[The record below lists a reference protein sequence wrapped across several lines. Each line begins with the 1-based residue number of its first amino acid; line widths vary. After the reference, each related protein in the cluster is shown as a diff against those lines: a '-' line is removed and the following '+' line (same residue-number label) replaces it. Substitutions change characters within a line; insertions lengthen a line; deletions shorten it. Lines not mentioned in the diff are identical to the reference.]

1 LKESTVTL
9 RIGDQQDTKQVS
21 NMHDSRIN
29 GNDTGALIRSEAESA
44 LSVAAAPT
52 LPAGKVARL
61 SPALKAFATT
71 MRGLDRIAP
80 RLTTQLMLRHFVRPR
95 RRRACDYRD
104 CLPAGA
110 QRLNVEYCDQSL
122 TGWCWGEDGPAVLLV
137 HGWEDHSGA
146 MLSLV
151 GPLRE
156 RGYRVVTLDA
166 PGHGL
171 SPDMATHLVDT
182 GDALAALMSQFGR
195 FQAIIAHS
203 YGAAATAHLLA
214 RQPEWTPDHLTLV
227 SPMQDIRQ
235 HLAIFAGIAGLSL
248 AGWNRLQHRVQ
259 ALLRQS
265 LDDIST
271 LTAAGRL
278 DVPGLV
284 IHDREDPLI
293 PYVVSARVAER
304 WRAAELIATQ
314 GLGHRRTLGCPDVV
328 REILNHMEGH
338 LQSRSDS
345 LAAASQ
351 GARHD

>member
-1 LKESTVTL
+1 MRNVQPNGS
-9 RIGDQQDTKQVS
+9 DTA
-21 NMHDSRIN
+21 
-29 GNDTGALIRSEAESA
+29 TLIRSEAESE

-61 SPALKAFATT
+61 SPALKAFTT
-71 MRGLDRIAP
+71 AMRGLDRIAP
-80 RLTTQLMLRHFVRPR
+80 RLTTELMLRQFVRPR

-110 QRLNVEYCDQSL
+110 RQLVVEYRGETL
-122 TGWCWGEDGPAVLLV
+122 TGWCWGEHGPTVLLV

-151 GPLRE
+151 KPLRE
-156 RGYRVVTLDA
+156 RGCRVVTLDA

-171 SPDMATHLVDT
+171 SPGMATHLVDT
-182 GDALAALMSQFGR
+182 GDALAALMTQFGR
-195 FQAIIAHS
+195 FEAVIAHS
-203 YGAAATAHLLA
+203 YGAAATANLLA
-214 RQPEWTPDHLTLV
+214 RQPEWMPDHLTLV

-248 AGWNRLQHRVQ
+248 TGWNRLQQRVQ
-259 ALLRQS
+259 ELLGEP

-271 LTAAGRL
+271 LQAAGRL
-278 DVPGLV
+278 CAPGLV

-304 WRAAELIATQ
+304 WHAADLIATQ

-328 REILNHMEGH
+328 REVLNHMERH
-338 LQSRSDS
+338 LRPSPGSP
-345 LAAASQ
+345 AAAAQ
-351 GARHD
+351 GGRHD

>member
-1 LKESTVTL
+1 M
-9 RIGDQQDTKQVS
+9 R
-21 NMHDSRIN
+21 DSRLN
-29 GNDTGALIRSEAESA
+29 GNDTAALIRSDAESP

-52 LPAGKVARL
+52 LPAGKVAKL
-61 SPALKAFATT
+61 SPVLKAFTLT

-80 RLTTQLMLRHFVRPR
+80 RLTTRLMLKHFLRPR

-110 QRLNVEYCDQSL
+110 RRLAVDYRGQNL
-122 TGWCWGEDGPAVLLV
+122 TGWCWGEQGPSVLLV

-151 GPLRE
+151 EPLRE

-171 SPDMATHLVDT
+171 SPDMDTHLVDT
-182 GDALAALMSQFGR
+182 GDALAALMAQFGR

-203 YGAAATAHLLA
+203 YGAAATATLLA
-214 RQPEWTPDHLTLV
+214 RQPEWMPDHLTLV

-248 AGWNRLQHRVQ
+248 AGWNRLQHRVRD
-259 ALLRQS
+259 LLGQP
-265 LDDIST
+265 LDEIST
-271 LTAAGRL
+271 LAAASQL
-278 DVPGLV
+278 CVPGLV
-284 IHDREDPLI
+284 VHDREDPLI
-293 PYVVSARVAER
+293 PYLVSARVAER
-304 WRAAELIATQ
+304 WRAADLIATQ

-328 REILNHMEGH
+328 REILNHIERH
-338 LQSRSDS
+338 LQPQP
-345 LAAASQ
+345 AGIASAKQ
-351 GARHD
+351 GARHHG